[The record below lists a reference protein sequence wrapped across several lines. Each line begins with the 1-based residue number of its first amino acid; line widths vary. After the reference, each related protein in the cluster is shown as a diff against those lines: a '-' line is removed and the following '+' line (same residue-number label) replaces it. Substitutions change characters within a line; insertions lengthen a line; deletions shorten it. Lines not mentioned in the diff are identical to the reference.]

1 MNVLFVHTEQDPYSP
16 DKPLEI
22 LERVQFGISYISSV
36 LKEHGHT
43 TRLAV
48 LCDETVHTIDEHI
61 RGFDPGLVCFTS
73 VFTEY
78 HIILKV
84 ARG

>member
-16 DKPLEI
+16 DKPLEV

-36 LKEHGHT
+36 LKKEGHH

-48 LCDETVHTIDEHI
+48 LCDETVHTIDDHI
-61 RGFDPGLVCFTS
+61 RTS
-73 VFTEY
+73 TPALSVSPPSSPNTTSSSRSR
-78 HIILKV
+78 
-84 ARG
+84 RG